1 MLEQPTEIAGLVTQD
16 NISTLCQTAASIP
29 SATRLDA
36 LCEKFILKKG
46 FHWGFSRDSKFK
58 IQFIVISL
66 CHKKEMLLLP
76 AHSSVTEASAKIQVV
91 LFFFCFFFS
100 FLHWC
105 VGAQAGCVTW
115 RHHCWDARS
124 QNRLNPR
131 KGNHR
136 KCVSF
141 VSSSS
146 YVTLLWAWPT
156 VHIITA
162 LIYGKAGR
170 AGPKHGMTGNHI
182 VSHPPALCDSSGWDH
197 TVSSCVE
204 S

>member
-91 LFFFCFFFS
+91 LFFGGFF
-100 FLHWC
+100 LIPTL
-105 VGAQAGCVTW
+105 V
-115 RHHCWDARS
+115 CW
-124 QNRLNPR
+124 
-131 KGNHR
+131 G
-136 KCVSF
+136 
-141 VSSSS
+141 
-146 YVTLLWAWPT
+146 
-156 VHIITA
+156 
-162 LIYGKAGR
+162 
-170 AGPKHGMTGNHI
+170 
-182 VSHPPALCDSSGWDH
+182 SGWMCNLKAPLL
-197 TVSSCVE
+197 SCPLAKID
-204 S
+204 